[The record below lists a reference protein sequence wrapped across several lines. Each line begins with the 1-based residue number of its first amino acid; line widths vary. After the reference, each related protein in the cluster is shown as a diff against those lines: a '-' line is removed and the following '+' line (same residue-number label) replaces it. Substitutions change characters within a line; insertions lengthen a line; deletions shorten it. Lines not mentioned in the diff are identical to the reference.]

1 MRISLHDDVAGDL
14 REALAGTPHPHPQPR
29 RGRPQ
34 LLLWSSG
41 RVWAGARNQLLKV
54 FFLEKVVCD
63 ILGVRML
70 LPITLRLYL
79 ELRPFKYLHVT
90 IISFQEKPPSLT
102 VHVSSCNFKRGQG
115 FPGSICFLERRLPFF
130 EFLGLHFSTLRPAHL
145 ALHLGRLDAGECH
158 VFKNWGKR

>member
-1 MRISLHDDVAGDL
+1 MGASLSACASHCTMTWL
-14 REALAGTPHPHPQPR
+14 GTCEKLSLEPPTPTPHPQPR
-29 RGRPQ
+29 GGRPQ
-34 LLLWSSG
+34 LLLRSSG

-102 VHVSSCNFKRGQG
+102 VM
-115 FPGSICFLERRLPFF
+115 FPPATLNGAKA
-130 EFLGLHFSTLRPAHL
+130 FLGPYAFWNVVFHFSSS
-145 ALHLGRLDAGECH
+145 
-158 VFKNWGKR
+158 